1 MSRYLPVF
9 LQRPWRA
16 EILAT
21 ITLGLPLI
29 SAQLAQM
36 AINMTNTLVL
46 GRLGP
51 DELAASVLGWQLFFV
66 VWILGTGFGFA
77 VMPLVAGAASSQDA
91 RGIARFVHM
100 GLWVSLAYTVLMAW
114 PLSNAEP
121 IFLAL
126 GQEASI
132 SQLAAEYVRVLQWSM
147 FPQLAIIVLRSFLGG
162 VQRPTIVVI
171 ALAGGAV
178 VNLVLNVTLVF
189 GVAGLVPALG
199 MRGAAWATVLAT
211 TCVALFLFWFAARH
225 RSVRKHRLGRRILQP
240 DRPALNDIFRLGW
253 PIGIT
258 LVAEVGLFTAT
269 SVMMGWLG
277 AHELA
282 AHGIAVQLSGVA
294 FMVPLGLS
302 AASTIRTGWA
312 RGRDDR
318 DGVACAALSAIFI
331 GLGFAGFSAMAFL
344 LLPAWLVGLYLD
356 LHDTG
361 ARQVLSIA
369 IGYLAVAA
377 AFQLFDALQALA
389 NGALRGLKDT
399 RIPMV
404 LALVSYWL
412 LGVPTSY
419 VLGFILDWGG
429 IGVWWGQA
437 TGLGAAAI
445 LLGMRLVRQIRA
457 MPRTA

>member
-16 EILAT
+16 EIIAT

-77 VMPLVAGAASSQDA
+77 VMPLVAGAASSQDR
-91 RGIARFVHM
+91 RGVARFVHM
-100 GLWVSLAYTVLMAW
+100 GLWVSLAYAVLVIW
-114 PLSNAEP
+114 PLANAAP

-126 GQEASI
+126 GQEESI
-132 SQLAAEYVRVLQWSM
+132 SHLAAGYVGVLQWSM

-162 VQRPTIVVI
+162 LQRPTVVVV
-171 ALAGGAV
+171 ALAGGALI
-178 VNLVLNVTLVF
+178 NLLLNVVLVF
-189 GVAGLVPALG
+189 GVTDMIPALG
-199 MRGAAWATVLAT
+199 MRGAAWATVFAT

-225 RSVRKHRLGRRILQP
+225 RSVRGHRLGQGMQRLDLR
-240 DRPALNDIFRLGW
+240 ALSDIFRLGW
-253 PIGIT
+253 PIGVT
-258 LVAEVGLFTAT
+258 LVAEVGLFSAT

-277 AHELA
+277 AYELA
-282 AHGIAVQLSGVA
+282 AHGIAVQLSGLA

-318 DGVACAALSAIFI
+318 DGVASAASSAILI
-331 GLGFAGFSAMAFL
+331 GLGFACLSAITFL
-344 LLPAWLVGLYLD
+344 LWPAWLAGLYLD
-356 LHDTG
+356 LHDAG
-361 ARQVLSIA
+361 ARQVLVFA
-369 IGYLAVAA
+369 TAYLAVAA
-377 AFQLFDALQALA
+377 AFQLFDAMQVLA

-404 LALVSYWL
+404 LALFSYWL
-412 LGVPTSY
+412 LGVPIGY
-419 VLGFILDWGG
+419 VLGFVVGWGG
-429 IGVWWGQA
+429 IGVWWGLA
-437 TGLGAAAI
+437 AGLAAAAI
-445 LLGMRLVRQIRA
+445 LLSVRLVRQIAA
-457 MPRTA
+457 MPRRA